1 MNNPNISE
9 SDKARLLRIL
19 GAGDIATNKETRNEL
34 YMLALDIVSKQEAI
48 GGGSL
53 YKDSESLQA
62 AAKKLYEE
70 LVKGSPLLEIPEA

>member
-1 MNNPNISE
+1 
-9 SDKARLLRIL
+9 
-19 GAGDIATNKETRNEL
+19 
-34 YMLALDIVSKQEAI
+34 MLALDIVSKQEAI